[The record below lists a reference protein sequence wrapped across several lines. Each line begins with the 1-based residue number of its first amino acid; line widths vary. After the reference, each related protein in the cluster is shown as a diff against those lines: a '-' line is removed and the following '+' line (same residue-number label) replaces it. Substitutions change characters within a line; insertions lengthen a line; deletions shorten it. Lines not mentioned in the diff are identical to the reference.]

1 MLRAPNLHIHVTRSQ
16 DDLARATLGRG
27 TEPRDATD
35 VAGGITDDD
44 ERRRAPRRR
53 GVMAGLNAR
62 PLPPDDGPPAF
73 PTPRHDRGAPGHGRA
88 AGIAERLGSQPR
100 TVDDLTRREGAVGLA
115 TGRVALLVAC
125 AIAAATSPD
134 SHPGAWAVVL
144 LGVLWITA
152 TDLQIYRGVGLRVP
166 LLACVLVDALLIA
179 VGFPATGGAT
189 SHLAYTLAAMPPV
202 LSLVFTA
209 RQTVAVSAVP
219 YLGYAACAVPG
230 ILDGEPGT
238 LRTATIVTVAYA
250 AGAIIAAICCTTRDR
265 AAARTRELYALR
277 RGLLAQ
283 ALAAEER
290 ASRRLSEALHDHA
303 LQTLLAASQ
312 DLEEV
317 RTDDDSRTTL
327 LHARRNL
334 ADGVA
339 DLRRTVRQMHP
350 ITLSSGGLAGA
361 IARLTHEHA
370 QRAGFE
376 VVIDVDEEACGL
388 QDELV
393 FSLVRELVTNAA
405 KHADADQ
412 VVVRLETTGRWVD
425 LEVIDDGAGMTDDRQ
440 QAAVDS
446 GHIGLASTRER
457 VEAAGGW
464 MSIESGRGSGTAVR
478 VRLPV

>member
-1 MLRAPNLHIHVTRSQ
+1 MSSPRPQ
-16 DDLARATLGRG
+16 EE
-27 TEPRDATD
+27 EPPAEP
-35 VAGGITDDD
+35 AGSAVPADFPQPRH
-44 ERRRAPRRR
+44 ERR
-53 GVMAGLNAR
+53 
-62 PLPPDDGPPAF
+62 
-73 PTPRHDRGAPGHGRA
+73 TPGHGRA
-88 AGIAERLGSQPR
+88 AGIAERLGNEPR

-115 TGRVALLVAC
+115 TGRIALLVAC
-125 AIAAATSPD
+125 AIAAGTSPD
-134 SHPGAWAVVL
+134 AHLTAWVVVL
-144 LGVLWITA
+144 LGVVWIA
-152 TDLQIYRGVGLRVP
+152 YTDARIFRGTGPAVP
-166 LLACVLVDALLIA
+166 LLVCVIVDALLIA
-179 VGFPATGGAT
+179 VGFPATGGAS
-189 SHLAYTLAAMPPV
+189 SHLAYTLAALPPV

-209 RQTVAVSAVP
+209 RQTVTISTIP
-219 YLGYAACAVPG
+219 YLGYLACALPG

-238 LRTATIVTVAYA
+238 ARTAAIVTVAFA
-250 AGAIIAAICCTTRDR
+250 AGAIIAAICCSTRDR
-265 AAARTRELYALR
+265 AASRTRELYALR

-303 LQTLLAASQ
+303 LQTLLAATQ

-317 RTDDDSRTTL
+317 APADESSRATL
-327 LHARRNL
+327 LHAKRNL

-361 IARLTHEHA
+361 IARLTHDLA
-370 QRAGFE
+370 GRTGFE
-376 VVIDVDEEACGL
+376 AVVDVHEDACGR

-412 VVVRLETTGRWVD
+412 VVVRLDTTGRWVQ
-425 LEVIDDGAGMTDDRQ
+425 LEVVDDGVGMVGGRAQD
-440 QAAVDS
+440 AVEA

-464 MSIESGRGSGTAVR
+464 MAVESSAGSGTAVR
-478 VRLPV
+478 VRLPF